1 MTTEQTP
8 AHTKPTRVGRYEVG
22 EKIAAGGMAAVYLGR
37 QGPLGNRFVALKVLH
52 DELSAD
58 AAFVAMFQDEARL
71 MGKLTHPNCLQLYET
86 GEADGRH
93 FIAMELLIGESLLH
107 VWRGFQ
113 AKNLRL
119 PCNVVAW
126 IGARVADGLHHAHE
140 IGAADGRPENV
151 VHRDVNPSN
160 IFITFDGRVKI
171 IDFGLA
177 RSDARV
183 SKTATGVV
191 KGKVAYLSPEVID
204 GAAPDR
210 RADVF
215 ALGTSLWEISVNRR
229 LFKHE
234 NDVETVRAIHNA
246 VIPDPRTLVP
256 SYPDALW
263 AVLSR
268 ALERDVGLRYAS
280 AAEMSRALDACV
292 EINGRTVNSASV
304 AAMMAQFSAA

>member
-1 MTTEQTP
+1 MSEQTP
-8 AHTKPTRVGRYEVG
+8 AHTKPESVGRYLVG
-22 EKIAAGGMAAVYLGR
+22 EKIAAGGMAAVYLAR
-37 QGPLGNRFVALKVLH
+37 QGPVGNRFVALKVLH
-52 DELSAD
+52 DELSED
-58 AAFVAMFQDEARL
+58 PAFVEMFQDEARL
-71 MGKLTHPNCLQLYET
+71 MGKLAHPNTIQLYET

-93 FIAMELLIGESLLH
+93 YIAMELLIGESLLR

-119 PCNVVAW
+119 PCNVIAW

-140 IGAADGRPENV
+140 LADASGRLENV

-160 IFITFDGRVKI
+160 IFVTFDGRVKI

-177 RSDARV
+177 RSDTRV
-183 SKTATGVV
+183 SKTANGVV

-215 ALGTSLWEISVNRR
+215 ALGTSLWEMSVDRR

-246 VIPDPRTLVP
+246 KIPDPRTLIQG
-256 SYPDALW
+256 YPDALW

-268 ALERDVGLRYAS
+268 ALERDVARRYAT
-280 AAEMSRALDACV
+280 AAEMSRELDACV
-292 EINGRTVNSASV
+292 EVNGRTVNNTSV
-304 AAMMAQFSAA
+304 AAMMAQFSA